1 MYKRVNP
8 KQINHILYIYIYIYI
23 YYPCKENMDKI
34 QGMYMHTKQMI
45 LNSIIWIHAN
55 DVGLTRGEHMWWFL
69 SFVEPSL
76 KGLSPNHT

>member
-1 MYKRVNP
+1 
-8 KQINHILYIYIYIYI
+8 
-23 YYPCKENMDKI
+23 MDKI